1 MRPTTIDTGDEFAG
15 FHPDVMKF
23 FDELAANN
31 ERTFWLANK
40 ERYEQHV
47 RAPMQALANALEGA
61 FGEPHLYRPYRDVRF
76 SKDKRPYKVH
86 VAVSFGGRGPGAIGG
101 RYVHLD
107 RSGLFVGGG
116 AYQLDSE
123 TLARYRRSVSDQR
136 TGEELAGIVVELKSK
151 GYDIGGERLKRAPRG
166 FDPEHPRIDLL
177 KQKGIFASK
186 HDAPAD
192 WFYTPALFDHVL
204 RVFGDSEELVNWLRH
219 HVA

>member
-1 MRPTTIDTGDEFAG
+1 MRPITIETGDEFAG
-15 FHPDVMKF
+15 FHPDVLRF

-31 ERTFWLANK
+31 ERSFWLANK

-47 RAPMQALANALEGA
+47 RAPMEALASALEGA

-86 VAVSFGGRGPGAIGG
+86 VAVSFGGPGQSAIGS

-116 AYQLDSE
+116 VYQLE
-123 TLARYRRSVSDQR
+123 TEPLARYRRAVAEPRSGEALEKIV
-136 TGEELAGIVVELKSK
+136 EELRAKR
-151 GYDIGGERLKRAPRG
+151 YDIGGARLKRAPRG
-166 FDPEHPRIDLL
+166 IDPDHPRIELL

-192 WFYTPALFDHVL
+192 WFYTPKLLDHVV
-204 RVFGDSEELVNWLRH
+204 RVFGDAEALVNWLRH